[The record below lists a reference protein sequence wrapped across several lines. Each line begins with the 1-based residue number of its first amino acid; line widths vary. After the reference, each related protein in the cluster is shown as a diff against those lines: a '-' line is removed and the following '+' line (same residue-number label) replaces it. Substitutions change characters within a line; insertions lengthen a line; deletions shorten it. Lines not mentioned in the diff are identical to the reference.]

1 MSKYKLNIYQIQEK
15 ETLDVNLISLKD
27 KIEAIMKIDETVS
40 NDPAACFEENEET
53 PFAIAYKKANGE
65 VVFYYPE

>member
-1 MSKYKLNIYQIQEK
+1 MDYKKLEK
-15 ETLDVNLISLKD
+15 E
-27 KIEAIMKIDETVS
+27 IENCEEKVKNDENYLVTEKGF
-40 NDPAACFEENEET
+40 FEENEET

>member
-40 NDPAACFEENEET
+40 NSPAACFEENEET

>member
-27 KIEAIMKIDETVS
+27 KSEAIRKIDETVS
-40 NDPAACFEENEET
+40 NAPAACFEENEET

>member
-1 MSKYKLNIYQIQEK
+1 MSKYKLNIYQIQEE
-15 ETLDVNLISLKD
+15 ETLDVNLIGLKD

-40 NDPAACFEENEET
+40 NVPAACFEENEET

-65 VVFYYPE
+65 VVFYYPD

>member
-27 KIEAIMKIDETVS
+27 KIEAIMKIGETVS
-40 NDPAACFEENEET
+40 NAPAACFEENEET

>member
-15 ETLDVNLISLKD
+15 QTLDVNLISLKD

-40 NDPAACFEENEET
+40 NDPAAWFEENEET

>member
-40 NDPAACFEENEET
+40 NAPAACCVENEET